1 MTAET
6 TLTVRP
12 ASAADD
18 AAWLPLWRG
27 YQAFYKV
34 EQAEDQTRITWQR
47 LLDPAE
53 PMHLALA
60 ERDGVVVGM
69 VHFIEHRTCWSE
81 ANSVYLQDL
90 FTAPAARG
98 HGVGRALI
106 KHVCERAR
114 AMGCAKVHWLTH
126 ETNAVAMVL
135 YNQVAERPGFVQYRI
150 AL

>member
-1 MTAET
+1 MTAS
-6 TLTVRP
+6 TLTVR
-12 ASAADD
+12 AATAADD

-106 KHVCERAR
+106 EHVCERAR